1 MRLLIDEN
9 FNHRILRGLL
19 VRLPELDYI
28 VAQNTEL
35 RGAKDPLLLDWA
47 AELNRILVTH
57 DIKTVPKYAY
67 ERVSAGQPMPGI
79 IVVPETLDIG
89 EAIEQL
95 VMVVECSEQSELAN
109 QVMHVPL

>member
-9 FNHRILRGLL
+9 FNHRILRGLI
-19 VRLPELDYI
+19 VRLPDLDHV

-35 RGAKDPLLLDWA
+35 RGAKDTSLLAWA

-57 DIKTVPKYAY
+57 DIKTIPKFAY
-67 ERVSAGQPMPGI
+67 KRVVAGQPMPGV
-79 IVVPETLDIG
+79 IVVLETLDIG

-95 VMVVECSEQSELAN
+95 AMAIECSEQNELEN
-109 QVMHVPL
+109 QVMHLPL

>member
-9 FNHRILRGLL
+9 FNHRILRGLI
-19 VRLPELDYI
+19 VRLPTLDHL

-35 RGAKDPLLLDWA
+35 RGAKDPSLLAWA

-57 DIKTVPKYAY
+57 DIKTIPKYAY
-67 ERVSAGQPMPGI
+67 ERVVAGQPMPGV

-95 VMVVECSEQSELAN
+95 SMAVECLEQSELEN
-109 QVMHVPL
+109 QVMHLRL